1 LRVGGFAP
9 RHLNRWASS
18 RYPDAAQKKTKSFM
32 ININLIL
39 KRKDSDKWR
48 KAGEIK
54 LPVVPRV
61 GEHIALFEDNESSLF
76 KVVSILHTVPFK
88 GLTEVFAVYDGEVF
102 EHVQRHLQD
111 LSV

>member
-1 LRVGGFAP
+1 MV
-9 RHLNRWASS
+9 
-18 RYPDAAQKKTKSFM
+18 
-32 ININLIL
+32 NINLIL

-48 KAGEIK
+48 KATEAQ

-61 GEHIALFEDNESSLF
+61 GEHIALFEGESSSLF

-102 EHVQRHLQD
+102 EHEQRHLQQFV
-111 LSV
+111 S